1 MLTNDLEVAVSGE
14 LIDYVP
20 VPDPPIQIYL
30 ARAELSNAGIVERSI
45 GLVNTIGANK
55 LCTAADA
62 PTTTGGT
69 APADSQCVF
78 PFTWDGV
85 TYDACTTVDNGGSRL
100 GWCKIAGD
108 VLWGNCKCDGAE
120 VEIKNDPGDL
130 DTTHR
135 IVALGTGAYAQLVD
149 AGIDPAFQC
158 GDDQVRPPLPRHPR
172 AAFAP
177 WPSPRTRTSARC
189 STSAKRSTRRA
200 CRQRLK
206 STPRS
211 SRRQAR
217 FPDSRARRVEPT
229 IRTTVGS
236 GTRISRR
243 ATRRGST
250 ECALAPRNLRLH
262 LLVGVVSAPCDRRHA
277 RI

>member
-45 GLVNTIGANK
+45 GLMNTIGSNK

-158 GDDQVRPPLPRHPR
+158 GDDQVRPPPPPAPTRRLRTMALPAHQDLGKVQYFGQTVYTQGLQAAAQIYAALLSTTGEIPGLTGSTSGADNTDDSWLRHPYFE
-172 AAFAP
+172 ASHPAGFDGVCA
-177 WPSPRTRTSARC
+177 RTS
-189 STSAKRSTRRA
+189 K
-200 CRQRLK
+200 
-206 STPRS
+206 P
-211 SRRQAR
+211 QA
-217 FPDSRARRVEPT
+217 PPARR
-229 IRTTVGS
+229 
-236 GTRISRR
+236 RR
-243 ATRRGST
+243 VRS
-250 ECALAPRNLRLH
+250 
-262 LLVGVVSAPCDRRHA
+262 V
-277 RI
+277 